1 MPLDLSD
8 SCVSTIKQLA
18 TRNLISSELE
28 IAMAT
33 EILNGNA
40 NLLAVCKHYRDA
52 PDKLLR
58 ILQDSNIAM
67 AFQKPLP
74 PDAIVVGTG
83 LAGLAA
89 TLTILDNGG
98 RVVLVEKEMRMGGN
112 SAKASSGINACCPH
126 GDAIEDSKELFKN
139 DTTKSAGEGANPA
152 LIDVLVSGSE
162 DAVEWLKS
170 RVNVDLSQGEKT
182 DEEPHFFR
190 TTFFSYAKRTTLVAI
205 TLLTQSPSS
214 EVTRPRGLIG
224 RATGWPG
231 QK

>member
-1 MPLDLSD
+1 LPLDLSD

-182 DEEPHFFR
+182 DEVP
-190 TTFFSYAKRTTLVAI
+190 TFFAQPSSHTPNATLW
-205 TLLTQSPSS
+205 SPSLS
-214 EVTRPRGLIG
+214 SRSCPARRSL
-224 RATGWPG
+224 G
-231 QK
+231 QED